1 LNALTGLLTL
11 PRKAFWSSFLTL
23 FRFQKE
29 KLFLKGNSDAWHK
42 HLKIEK
48 EEKSEKLK
56 ISSKPSDRGG
66 DRMKKRYVGIAAI
79 FITISIIAGVV
90 SYNSNELEA
99 SVTYNEKPP
108 TIRVTVTNYD
118 HTVEMES
125 IIFSYNGHDI
135 GGVVYTEPLP
145 KCTKGGTLTLH
156 VSPKVPVVPN
166 DVRFRYKCDGG
177 PLNHYRIPD
186 LKFGKSYTLTCP
198 TTGEDEWPK
207 EGDPP
212 GDAIIVFELI
222 PNIVIARPYMIHDL
236 ETDEWIS
243 NPPGKCIVAWQPG
256 TTTAIFF
263 AFARSNETY
272 IFSLTEVFNCTDYDI
287 WGRWNVMKDGRFVCE
302 RCIGHAYGL
311 DTGVGNYFKLYIGN
325 QTSYYE
331 GWHFS
336 GWILRSRV
344 S

>member
-1 LNALTGLLTL
+1 MNALTGLLTL

-56 ISSKPSDRGG
+56 ISSKLSDRGG

-156 VSPKVPVVPN
+156 VSPKVPVVP
-166 DVRFRYKCDGG
+166 
-177 PLNHYRIPD
+177 L
-186 LKFGKSYTLTCP
+186 S
-198 TTGEDEWPK
+198 
-207 EGDPP
+207 
-212 GDAIIVFELI
+212 LI
-222 PNIVIARPYMIHDL
+222 HI
-236 ETDEWIS
+236 
-243 NPPGKCIVAWQPG
+243 
-256 TTTAIFF
+256 
-263 AFARSNETY
+263 
-272 IFSLTEVFNCTDYDI
+272 
-287 WGRWNVMKDGRFVCE
+287 
-302 RCIGHAYGL
+302 
-311 DTGVGNYFKLYIGN
+311 
-325 QTSYYE
+325 
-331 GWHFS
+331 
-336 GWILRSRV
+336 
-344 S
+344 